1 MVAMKSSLRRWG
13 IAKGPLDLV
22 LMLGR
27 FYCCWELVEI
37 WMLITEM
44 DVAVSESVDSFV
56 NVSRSAV
63 DAYCPYWQE
72 VLNFVRVHFDFVDQP
87 RKIVQT
93 GP

>member
-22 LMLGR
+22 LMPGR
-27 FYCCWELVEI
+27 CYCCWELVET

-44 DVAVSESVDSFV
+44 DVAVSESVDSFA
-56 NVSRSAV
+56 NVST
-63 DAYCPYWQE
+63 
-72 VLNFVRVHFDFVDQP
+72 VLWTHIARIGKRFSILFECILTVDQP